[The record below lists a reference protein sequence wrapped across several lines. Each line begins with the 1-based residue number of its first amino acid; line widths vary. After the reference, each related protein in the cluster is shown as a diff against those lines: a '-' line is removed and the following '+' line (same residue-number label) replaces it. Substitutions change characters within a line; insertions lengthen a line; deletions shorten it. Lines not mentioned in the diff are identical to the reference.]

1 MTAQAVRDAV
11 DELTR
16 WLPAAQ
22 ALTTQPD
29 VGGTTVRRRCYCC
42 DHAGAAYE
50 AHLDWDTT
58 PVVLLC
64 HACAA
69 WERAAGSVI
78 WIRTL
83 SRHG

>member
-1 MTAQAVRDAV
+1 MTRS
-11 DELTR
+11 
-16 WLPAAQ
+16 PA
-22 ALTTQPD
+22 P
-29 VGGTTVRRRCYCC
+29 GTTVRRRCYCC
-42 DHAGAAYE
+42 DHAEAAYE

-58 PVVLLC
+58 PAVLLC

-69 WERAAGSVI
+69 RERAAGSVI